1 MQRKNCILERNSYKK
16 SRNGIAMIMAIIVIV
31 IIATIL
37 TLSLQLSTQ
46 TSKKTVDLYLYEQA
60 ALLSHSATE
69 YTMLKIS
76 QATPC
81 SIDSLDFNYNGS
93 FDINASMH
101 YISVA
106 GSACDTNASIDGTD
120 LATVTYPSSDG
131 ATVIID
137 IAVSVPKSL
146 NITSEPIKYFRRTIQ
161 KL

>member
-1 MQRKNCILERNSYKK
+1 MQRKNCVLSQNSCKK
-16 SRNGIAMIMAIIVIV
+16 SRTGMAMIMAIIVIV
-31 IIATIL
+31 TIATIL
-37 TLSLQLSTQ
+37 ALSLQLSTKS
-46 TSKKTVDLYLYEQA
+46 SKKTVDLYLYEQA

-81 SIDSLDFNYNGS
+81 SIDRLDFNYNGS
-93 FDINASMH
+93 FDINATMH

-106 GSACDTNASIDGTD
+106 GSPCDGNASLDGTNI
-120 LATVTYPSSDG
+120 ATVTYPSSNC

-146 NITSEPIKYFRRTIQ
+146 NLTSEPIRYFRRTIQ

>member
-1 MQRKNCILERNSYKK
+1 MQRKNCILNRSPYKR
-16 SRNGIAMIMAIIVIV
+16 SRSGMAMIMAITVIV
-31 IIATIL
+31 TIATIL
-37 TLSLQLSTQ
+37 ALSLQLSTQ

-81 SIDSLDFNYNGS
+81 SIDRLDFNYNGS
-93 FDINASMH
+93 FDVNASMH

-106 GSACDTNASIDGTD
+106 GSPCDGNASLDGTN
-120 LATVTYPSSDG
+120 LATVTYPSSSG

-146 NITSEPIKYFRRTIQ
+146 NLTTQPIRYFRRTIQ